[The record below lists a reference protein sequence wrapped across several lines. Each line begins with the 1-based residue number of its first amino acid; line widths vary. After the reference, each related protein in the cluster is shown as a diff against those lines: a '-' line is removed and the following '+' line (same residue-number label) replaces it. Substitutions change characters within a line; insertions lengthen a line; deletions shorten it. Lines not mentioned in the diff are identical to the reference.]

1 MILPC
6 LRRLFLTCLLGLL
19 LLQDA
24 LAQGGPRAEG
34 PEGTDSAVRAVRLL
48 PGERIVLDGRL
59 DHPAWQRAPVFDR
72 FFQFFP
78 ANGAAPP
85 QRTSVQV
92 LFDEQALYIGVI
104 AHDDAPARIVD
115 TPVRHDGVIR
125 TQDFVVAYVD
135 AIGSRRSA
143 QWFRVNAAGSK
154 ADGLHAAADDSEDFA
169 PDFDWDAAAARR
181 PDGWSAVLRLPFATL
196 RFDQP
201 DAAADGSA
209 GPQPWRFMLARR
221 LPREQFHLLMS
232 VDLPPGSPSFIDR
245 LQPLAGVALPARPS
259 FLTLRPSLT
268 LRQTREQPAGGS
280 GSGIPAGNS
289 TTRNVEASLDMKWR
303 PRAELVVDG
312 TLNPDFSQVDLDVP
326 QLAGNTRFALSLSE
340 KRPFFFESADLWRSP
355 TVALYTRSL
364 TQPRWGLRGT
374 WRSLQWAGT
383 AITVQDRGGGY
394 VLLPGAYGTDVAGQ
408 PGSGLVAARAR
419 RDDGALH
426 WGGLLAARRYD
437 DDRGENTVL
446 GPDFGWH
453 IDDDWRLEGQL
464 LASRT
469 SALPDARGRLVRGA
483 AVDGQRAFAQLVRQS
498 ASAETRLSLDTS
510 GAGFRHD
517 TGFVNQVGVTTAR
530 LWQGFSWRPVG
541 PFNEFTLNL
550 EAVDTRERDSGALV
564 RRDLRPGLYATG
576 ASNLEWWFE
585 LHPHVTSRSS
595 AAAVEPLVER
605 YLLTGLVYSPASW
618 WPLLNTELTWGRL
631 ADAAANRVRPG
642 ARWTFGSKFRPLR
655 PLEIEPG
662 MSVAWLRREDGA
674 GLTYREAAPQ
684 LLAVWHLDAS
694 HSLRAIV
701 QRTRLDRRAEGTT
714 VTAEQARSRT
724 DSLTYTWR
732 RSTGTVLYVGATRA
746 AASDAS
752 RTTEGFVKLQVDL
765 GELGQAW

>member
-1 MILPC
+1 MHQLLI
-6 LRRLFLTCLLGLL
+6 RLITTLLLGGLML
-19 LLQDA
+19 A
-24 LAQGGPRAEG
+24 ARAQGIEP
-34 PEGTDSAVRAVRLL
+34 AVQAVHLR
-48 PGERIVLDGRL
+48 PGEHIVLDGTL
-59 DHPAWQRAPVFDR
+59 SHPAWQRAPVFDR
-72 FFQFFP
+72 FVEFFP
-78 ANGAAPP
+78 VNGATPP

-104 AHDDAPARIVD
+104 AYDTAAARIVD

-135 AIGSRRSA
+135 AIGSKRSA

-169 PDFDWDAAAARR
+169 PDFDWDAVAARR

-201 DAAADGSA
+201 ATGAADGGASA
-209 GPQPWRFMLARR
+209 SATPGAAQPWRFMLARR

-232 VDLPPGSPSFIDR
+232 VDLPPGAPSFIDR
-245 LQPLAGVALPARPS
+245 LQPLAGVALPAHPS

-268 LRQTREQPAGGS
+268 LRQTREQPASGGGGAAS
-280 GSGIPAGNS
+280 RS
-289 TTRNVEASLDMKWR
+289 TSQAAEASLDLKWR

-383 AITVQDRGGGY
+383 AITVQDRGGGF
-394 VLLPGAYGTDVAGQ
+394 VLLPDAYGTGVAEQ

-426 WGGLLAARRYD
+426 WGGLVAARRYD

-453 IDDDWRLEGQL
+453 INDDWRLEGQL

-469 SALPDARGRLVRGA
+469 
-483 AVDGQRAFAQLVRQS
+483 
-498 ASAETRLSLDTS
+498 
-510 GAGFRHD
+510 
-517 TGFVNQVGVTTAR
+517 
-530 LWQGFSWRPVG
+530 
-541 PFNEFTLNL
+541 
-550 EAVDTRERDSGALV
+550 
-564 RRDLRPGLYATG
+564 
-576 ASNLEWWFE
+576 
-585 LHPHVTSRSS
+585 
-595 AAAVEPLVER
+595 
-605 YLLTGLVYSPASW
+605 
-618 WPLLNTELTWGRL
+618 
-631 ADAAANRVRPG
+631 
-642 ARWTFGSKFRPLR
+642 
-655 PLEIEPG
+655 
-662 MSVAWLRREDGA
+662 
-674 GLTYREAAPQ
+674 
-684 LLAVWHLDAS
+684 
-694 HSLRAIV
+694 
-701 QRTRLDRRAEGTT
+701 
-714 VTAEQARSRT
+714 
-724 DSLTYTWR
+724 
-732 RSTGTVLYVGATRA
+732 
-746 AASDAS
+746 
-752 RTTEGFVKLQVDL
+752 
-765 GELGQAW
+765 

>member
-1 MILPC
+1 MHQLLI
-6 LRRLFLTCLLGLL
+6 RLITTVLLGGLML
-19 LLQDA
+19 A
-24 LAQGGPRAEG
+24 ARAQGIEP
-34 PEGTDSAVRAVRLL
+34 AVQPVHLL
-48 PGERIVLDGRL
+48 PGEHIVLDGTL
-59 DHPAWQRAPVFDR
+59 SHPAWQRAPVFDR
-72 FFQFFP
+72 FVEFFP
-78 ANGAAPP
+78 VNGAAPP

-104 AHDDAPARIVD
+104 AYDDAPARIVD

-135 AIGSRRSA
+135 AIGSKRSA

-181 PDGWSAVLRLPFATL
+181 ADGWSAVLRLPFATL
-196 RFDQP
+196 RFDQ
-201 DAAADGSA
+201 AATGAADGGASA
-209 GPQPWRFMLARR
+209 TAGTAQPWRFMLARR

-232 VDLPPGSPSFIDR
+232 VDLPPGAPSFIDR
-245 LQPLAGVALPARPS
+245 LQPLAGVALPAHPS

-268 LRQTREQPAGGS
+268 LRQTREQAAGGS
-280 GSGIPAGNS
+280 GSGGAARS
-289 TTRNVEASLDMKWR
+289 TSQAAEASLDLKWR

-312 TLNPDFSQVDLDVP
+312 TLNPDFSQIDLDVP
-326 QLAGNTRFALSLSE
+326 QLAGNARFALSFSE

-383 AITVQDRGGGY
+383 AITVQDRGGGF
-394 VLLPGAYGTDVAGQ
+394 VLLPDAYGTGAAEQ

-419 RDDGALH
+419 RDDGELH
-426 WGGLLAARRYD
+426 WGGLVAARRYD

-453 IDDDWRLEGQL
+453 INDDWRLEGQL

-469 SALPDARGRLVRGA
+469 SAQPDAQGRLARGPV
-483 AVDGQRAFAQLVRQS
+483 VDGQRAYAQLVRQT
-498 ASAETRLSLDTS
+498 ASAETRLTLDS
-510 GAGFRHD
+510 SSHGFRHD
-517 TGFVNQVGVTTAR
+517 TGFVNQVGVTTAKA
-530 LWQGFSWRPVG
+530 WQGLTWRPVG
-541 PFNEFTLNL
+541 PFNEFTLNV
-550 EAVDTRERDSGALV
+550 EAVDTRERDSGRLV
-564 RRDLRPGLYATG
+564 QRYLRPGLYATG

-585 LHPHVTSRSS
+585 LYPHVATRTS
-595 AAAVEPLVER
+595 AAAASPTLVEH

-642 ARWTFGSKFRPLR
+642 ARWTFSSKFRPLR
-655 PLEIEPG
+655 SLEVEP
-662 MSVAWLRREDGA
+662 SVSMAWLRREDGG

-684 LLAVWHLDAS
+684 LLAVWHLDAR
-694 HSLRAIV
+694 HSLRAIA
-701 QRTRLDRRAEGTT
+701 QRASLDRRAEPAG
-714 VTAEQARSRT
+714 VAAEQSRSRIE
-724 DSLTYTWR
+724 SLTYAWR

-746 AASDAS
+746 AASDGS
-752 RTTEGFVKLQVDL
+752 RTTEAFVKLQVDL
-765 GELGQAW
+765 GEVRDAWH